1 MTCKSEQSVRRDCK
15 LHTDDAGDKS
25 NLQEKTDVLEWF
37 LTDIDVRRG
46 WQFCWGGYDYELDNV
61 YVRLVALVWNYNITI
76 GCHIGSW
83 HDMGL
88 LLASDGAGEQTW
100 WRHWASCL
108 QIDIFL

>member
-15 LHTDDAGDKS
+15 LHTDDAGDKN
-25 NLQEKTDVLEWF
+25 NLKEKTDVLEWF
-37 LTDIDVRRG
+37 LADIDVERG

-83 HDMGL
+83 HDMVL

-108 QIDIFL
+108 QINIFL

>member
-37 LTDIDVRRG
+37 LADIDVKRG

-83 HDMGL
+83 HDNVL
-88 LLASDGAGEQTW
+88 LLASDGAGQ
-100 WRHWASCL
+100 
-108 QIDIFL
+108 